1 MVTFSSSQ
9 NLWNVT
15 RVLRVTVRK
24 CVWLCFG
31 YVIKFLMLILKMVF
45 IFHKSKQAFTRVIL
59 TKLSKEIN
67 HMEISFCSN
76 EQFCGAVITG
86 RIRFRSQDSGRT
98 KFAKLNQVWISS
110 YIVELQPRHWG
121 FESNRSSNEEFCRK
135 VATWHIWFRSHDSDP
150 TIQAAQNL
158 LTWIKCESVVTSS
171 SCNPG
176 IYGLNTTKGHFS
188 VFWSD
193 SFSY

>member
-1 MVTFSSSQ
+1 MKWVSLSRRYTYNWQFMRSSGDWWPWSHFLLPK

-121 FESNRSSNEEFCRK
+121 FESNRSSNER
-135 VATWHIWFRSHDSDP
+135 FRSEVVTEHILFKSCESGP
-150 TIQAAQNL
+150 TIRAEGNFLA
-158 LTWIKCESVVTSS
+158 
-171 SCNPG
+171 
-176 IYGLNTTKGHFS
+176 
-188 VFWSD
+188 
-193 SFSY
+193 